1 MEAKDSAWPGIAI
14 FAKER
19 YTNSDELQQPY
30 DDVHVYAFQLMPDT
44 SAVALIE
51 PLRIE

>member
-1 MEAKDSAWPGIAI
+1 MEAKDSTWPGIAI
-14 FAKER
+14 FAKD
-19 YTNSDELQQPY
+19 TNSDELQQPY

>member
-1 MEAKDSAWPGIAI
+1 MEAKDSTWPGIAI

-19 YTNSDELQQPY
+19 YANSDELQPY